1 MYNGIMKSKIS
12 RWQLAAFIFVF
23 LFALV
28 VLFYNAFRY
37 HLPLGYAGLYTLMA
51 ENIAENHFFLPLE
64 IPYYGP
70 GGIPGAYPP
79 LGMYL
84 MAVFL
89 KMGIPWSEYLRFAP
103 PFLSLIAVIS
113 FYFFA
118 EEITGSFLSAGLAS
132 IFLICSP
139 EIFRVHLWAAGSVRA
154 LAFCFVLLSLHQFV
168 KAAKHNKIVYAVTAG
183 ILLGFTFLT
192 HLYYFIFWGIFAL
205 SWVIVNRRSWQ
216 FFFMALGTSLAV
228 ISPWVWI
235 TLSRHGFSVLQG
247 AFASHG
253 NQGFWDALVSY
264 PSMLA
269 WLGGNLFPYILDPF
283 FVFCVV
289 CGGYVLAV
297 NRRYELLLTMLGV
310 LLLFSPEG
318 ARFVITL
325 GSILA
330 GASIGMITLPVFAA
344 KKMRRIV
351 LVDLL
356 VVSFI
361 LSSVLGVRAILGMKP
376 AINRDTFSLAD
387 FVMENTSTDSRY
399 LLIVGHDE
407 AEWFP
412 YLLRREPMI
421 SHWGSEWLGTYGE
434 QLDLF
439 KRVLHCQAKQSA
451 DCVEYLIGDIGE
463 PDFLITKKEDTLLND
478 RLGLKYELKVEKQ
491 FEEYLVW
498 YRK

>member
-1 MYNGIMKSKIS
+1 MYNGTMKNKMS
-12 RWQLAAFIFVF
+12 RWRLATFIFVF
-23 LFALV
+23 LFAV
-28 VLFYNAFRY
+28 VILFYDAFRY

-51 ENIAENHFFLPLE
+51 ETIAENHFFLPFE

-89 KMGIPWSEYLRFAP
+89 KMGILWNEYLRFAP
-103 PFLSLIAVIS
+103 PFLSLMAVIL
-113 FYFFA
+113 FYFLA

-132 IFLICSP
+132 IFLVCSP
-139 EIFRVHLWAAGSVRA
+139 EIFKAHVWAAGSVRA

-168 KAAKHNKIVYAVTAG
+168 KAVKQNRIVYAVTAG

-205 SWVIVNRRSWQ
+205 SWVVVNRRSWRI
-216 FFFMALGTSLAV
+216 FFTALGISLAV

-235 TLSRHGFSVLQG
+235 ILSRHGFSVLQG

-253 NQGFWDALVSY
+253 NQGFLNALVSFQ
-264 PSMLA
+264 SMFA

-289 CGGYVLAV
+289 CGGYVLAF

-310 LLLFSPEG
+310 LLVFSPEG

-330 GASIGMITLPVFAA
+330 GISIDIITLPVFAA
-344 KKMRRIV
+344 KKMRRMV
-351 LVDLL
+351 LADLL
-356 VVSFI
+356 AVSFI
-361 LSSVLGVRAILGMKP
+361 LSSVLGVRAIMGMKP

-387 FVMENTSTDSRY
+387 FIIENTPADARY
-399 LLIVGHDE
+399 LLIAGHDE

-421 SHWGSEWLGTYGE
+421 SHWGSEWLGTYDE
-434 QLDLF
+434 QVDLF

-451 DCVEYLIGDIGE
+451 DCVENLIDDIGE
-463 PDFLITKKEDTLLND
+463 PDFLITKKEDALLND
-478 RLGLKYELKVEKQ
+478 RLGVKYELGVEKE